1 MVDGQHN
8 KSVSGSSILP
18 EWGLKEL
25 QLILTTLI
33 VTQVS
38 GPVNQGADN
47 GLLV

>member
-18 EWGLKEL
+18 EWGLEEL
-25 QLILTTLI
+25 KFILKNLFI
-33 VTQVS
+33 TQVS
-38 GPVNQGADN
+38 SPVYQDADN